1 MTRGPFGS
9 HSFIPFIASQ
19 FITDFGRFGQHAH
32 DPAPVLAKA
41 GWSLLGGGASS
52 CSSYAAGHAVQYS
65 WYNSGDAD

>member
-32 DPAPVLAKA
+32 DPTPVLARA
-41 GWSLLGGGASS
+41 GSLGGGGAPSS
-52 CSSYAAGHAVQYS
+52 SSSAAGHAVQYS
-65 WYNSGDAD
+65 WYNRGDSN